1 MNYLPST
8 ILAADAIPGL
18 EDPQEHLQ
26 RNLRI
31 GLIVIGVLLFGL
43 IVVGGLIGINGAV
56 IGSGEV
62 TVESRI
68 KKIAHP
74 TGGVIAEVYV
84 HEGDRVK
91 TGAPLIRLDTTV
103 AGVSASMSGLSL
115 QQLYAAKAR
124 LTAERDGSA
133 AISFPPELTN
143 SPAPAAKMAM
153 AEANRLFALKQQADG
168 NEQAQIQE
176 RIRQTEREIGSLQ
189 AQAQSS
195 RKQRTLITPELAGLR
210 QLHEKGLVTINRL
223 NQMER
228 TAVELDGG
236 IASYDSQIAQARARI
251 AEIRQSG
258 FQMQQDARTRAG
270 QELGQI
276 LSMLNDQKVRSV
288 SAQDTLDRSI
298 LRAPHGGII
307 DKLAYSTIGGVI
319 PPAQT
324 IMEVVPDN
332 DNLTVDAKI
341 STADIDQMRIGQP
354 ATMRFS
360 AFNAQTTPEL
370 NGKVTHIAADR
381 TTDERTGI
389 SYYKVTV
396 EVSPKEMARLG
407 SLKLVPGMPVE
418 TFIQTGER
426 SLLSYLTKPLRD
438 QFSRA
443 FREN

>member
-18 EDPQEHLQ
+18 EDPQVHLQ
-26 RNLRI
+26 RNLRL

-43 IVVGGLIGINGAV
+43 VVLGGLIGINGAV

-74 TGGVIAEVYV
+74 TGGVIAAVFV

-91 TGAPLIRLDTTV
+91 KGASLMRLDTTV
-103 AGVSASMSGLSL
+103 AGVNASMSGLTL
-115 QQLYAAKAR
+115 QQLYASKAR
-124 LTAERDGSA
+124 LTAERDGSP
-133 AISFPPELTN
+133 AIEFPPELAGN
-143 SPAPAAKMAM
+143 PGPAAKMAM
-153 AEANRLFALKQQADG
+153 DEANRLFALQRQADA
-168 NEQAQIQE
+168 NEQAQIHE
-176 RIRQTEREIGSLQ
+176 RIHQTEREIGSLQ
-189 AQAQSS
+189 AQAQAS

-236 IASYDSQIAQARARI
+236 TASYDSQIAQARAKI

-258 FQMQQDARTRAG
+258 FQLDQDAKTKAG
-270 QELGQI
+270 QELSQV

-288 SAQDTLDRSI
+288 TAQDTLDRSI
-298 LRAPHGGII
+298 LRAPHDGVI

-332 DNLTVDAKI
+332 DNLTVETKI

-354 ATMRFS
+354 ATLHFS
-360 AFNAQTTPEL
+360 AFNAQTTPQL
-370 NGKVTHIAADR
+370 NGKVTHVAADR
-381 TTDERTGI
+381 TTDERTGV
-389 SYYKVTV
+389 SYYKVII
-396 EVSPKEMARLG
+396 EVSPAELARLG
-407 SLKLVPGMPVE
+407 ALKLVPGMPVE
-418 TFIQTGER
+418 TFVQTGER